1 MNPIEEFIELLQ
13 VKDEKV
19 ISKIRELGEIRRYK
33 KGDII
38 LSEGEYPEF
47 VPFLLSGIARGF
59 STDYHGKEFT
69 NCLVTR
75 RMESLF
81 PSTAIDAKAVK
92 SMEALTDLEVLCF
105 PAKESYNV
113 IVGSHSLLLCYL
125 VFLQAALAFQYELKN
140 MLCTLTAMERYKWF
154 LQTYPGLDKKISDK
168 YIASYLNMTPVSI
181 SRLRSALRE
190 EQSE

>member
-59 STDYHGKEFT
+59 SIDYHGKEFT

-75 RMESLF
+75 RMENML
-81 PSTAIDAKAVK
+81 PSAAIDGIAFK
-92 SMEALTDLEVLCF
+92 SVEALTDLEVLCF
-105 PAKESYNV
+105 HAKEFLDL
-113 IVGSHSLLLCYL
+113 IVSSQSLLLCYVRLMQAVL
-125 VFLQAALAFQYELKN
+125 VFQFEFKN

>member
-59 STDYHGKEFT
+59 SIDYHGKEFT

-75 RMESLF
+75 RMENML
-81 PSTAIDAKAVK
+81 PSAAIDGIAFK
-92 SMEALTDLEVLCF
+92 SVEALTDLEVLCF
-105 PAKESYNV
+105 SAKEFLDL
-113 IVGSHSLLLCYL
+113 IVSSQSLLLCYVRLMQAVL
-125 VFLQAALAFQYELKN
+125 VFQFEFKN